1 MYNIN
6 TNRVLTLK
14 KKSNNNLNTNVLY
27 YTIRDLRIKD
37 NWAFLFTQNIA
48 YKNNSEAFMCFS
60 LLNNFLNASK
70 RHYKFL
76 YEGLKYLD
84 ENVYKYNVNFC
95 LLFGNPGVTLK
106 EFIQKHKIGYLVIEQ
121 FPLNIF
127 NEFIA
132 AFKSFDVT
140 IYQVDA
146 HNIVPVWVAS
156 DKKEYNAKTLR
167 IKINKIKHE
176 YLDEYPKLIK
186 LPKKIK
192 RVQND
197 FNNFFTHIKID
208 KSVPPLNH
216 NVFIGGYDN
225 GMKKLN
231 FFLQKIDMYETD
243 KSFVQRKGTSF
254 LSPWLHFGMISS
266 QRCVLE
272 ASKLINKY
280 NKSSVENFIEEI
292 FIRKELS
299 DNFCY
304 YEPNYT
310 LLRSCPS
317 WAIESLK
324 QTSKRKKFTLEQI
337 ENANTDNELWNCCQ
351 ELVIKEGFLNGYL
364 RMYWCKK
371 ILEWRNPQEAINLC
385 IYLNDKYFLDGR
397 DPNGYNNILW
407 CIGGLHDRAFKFRPL
422 YGKVRYMSEK
432 TIEKKMSG

>member
-6 TNRVLTLK
+6 NNRVLQLK
-14 KKSNNNLNTNVLY
+14 KKSNKNVNTNVLY

-106 EFIQKHKIGYLVIEQ
+106 EFIQKHKIGFLVIEQ

-127 NEFIA
+127 KEFIT

-146 HNIVPVWVAS
+146 HNIVPVWIAS

-197 FNNFFTHIKID
+197 FNRFFSHVKINKD
-208 KSVPPLNH
+208 VPTLN
-216 NVFIGGYDN
+216 NNLFIGGYDN
-225 GMKKLN
+225 GMEKLD
-231 FFLQKIDMYETD
+231 FFLKKIDMYETD
-243 KSFVQRKGTSF
+243 KSFLQRKGTSF

-324 QTSKRKKFTLEQI
+324 QTSKRKQFTLEQI
-337 ENANTDNELWNCCQ
+337 ENANTDNELWNYCQ
-351 ELVIKEGFLNGYL
+351 EIVIKEGFLNGYL

-371 ILEWRNPQEAINLC
+371 ILEWRNPQEAINLSV
-385 IYLNDKYFLDGR
+385 YLNDKYFLDGR

-432 TIEKKMSG
+432 TIEKKMRG